1 MKRISQQVS
10 EVTSVISKT
19 RLKQSNATVQTN
31 SLNNAEERPHSSWR
45 NFQIQMDQKT
55 TQLYLRMYIATNN
68 RTKYRVIFK
77 QSELINPLK

>member
-31 SLNNAEERPHSSWR
+31 SLNNAEELPYSSWR

-55 TQLYLRMYIATNN
+55 TQLYLRTYIATNN